1 MYYCLA
7 SVKVQTDPALASC
20 IIITVCWS
28 CKVKSI
34 VQRKARPFHSLSA
47 HHTKVKLKAR
57 PFPNQLRDEKELIS
71 RGQRSASNINIYI
84 SQYAPR
90 TRSPGSCIVRLV
102 SSGTRGEIRYLTR
115 CSKRESTTH
124 NLLIKY
130 DRSGGSDPTRAPPP
144 APPHLA

>member
-1 MYYCLA
+1 MVEEFHICSKTNSLPF
-7 SVKVQTDPALASC
+7 KTLC
-20 IIITVCWS
+20 F
-28 CKVKSI
+28 I
-34 VQRKARPFHSLSA
+34 VQHQLKFKLIHLLLHALSLRFADHAMLRTLFNEKLVHSLSA

-90 TRSPGSCIVRLV
+90 TRAPGSCIVRLV

-115 CSKRESTTH
+115 CSKREYNS
-124 NLLIKY
+124 
-130 DRSGGSDPTRAPPP
+130 
-144 APPHLA
+144 